1 MRFSEG
7 HTGDM
12 PKVSVYLAEDLYR
25 RARDR
30 GLSISALAQQAVAD
44 ALRVE
49 DNRVWIEAARSR
61 KQRARED
68 FDMTALVDEV
78 RDEFGT

>member
-1 MRFSEG
+1 
-7 HTGDM
+7 M
-12 PKVSVYLAEDLYR
+12 PKVSVYLPEDLYR

-30 GLSISALAQQAVAD
+30 GLSISALTQQAVAD